1 LVIKKDLS
9 ENHMIYASFSKGYKS
24 GGYNAA
30 DDQNPEFS
38 LVGGA
43 RVPNPTV
50 PGIGFEYD
58 DETAVSYE
66 IGGKHTFPNGKLQ
79 FNWAAAHA
87 DYDNQQ
93 VSTFVGLGFVVGNAA
108 SSDVDT
114 IEMDLLWQA
123 TPDLRIGVNAAYL
136 DANFDSFPAAACTEK
151 QLATFRAMDPTG
163 NPYNPTG
170 FSYTNIHQSNYGAD
184 LAIGNC
190 KAIWNAAGFMAV
202 GNQDLSG
209 EPRGPGKY
217 NGAVFADYTR
227 NIGSDM
233 QFFLSLDVSF
243 FDDYTYAGDADPID
257 AQEASQQINIRAGV
271 RADKWEAM
279 VYGRN
284 ITDEIIAAGGFDVPL
299 TSGAHAMYM
308 APREIW
314 GARLTYNF

>member
-1 LVIKKDLS
+1 
-9 ENHMIYASFSKGYKS
+9 M
-24 GGYNAA
+24 
-30 DDQNPEFS
+30 
-38 LVGGA
+38 
-43 RVPNPTV
+43 

-66 IGGKHTFPNGKLQ
+66 IGGKHLFPNSRLQ

-114 IEMDLLWQA
+114 IEVDLLWQA

-136 DANFDSFPAAACTEK
+136 DAKFDSFPAAACTEK
-151 QLATFRAMDPTG
+151 QLASFRAMDPTG
-163 NPYNPTG
+163 NPYNPTAY
-170 FSYTNIHQSNYGAD
+170 SYTNIHQSHYGSD

-227 NIGSDM
+227 DIGSDM
-233 QFFLSLDVSF
+233 QFFLSFDVSF

-257 AQEASQQINIRAGV
+257 AQEASQRINIRAGV

-284 ITDEIIAAGGFDVPL
+284 ITDEIIANGGFDVPL

-308 APREIW
+308 APREVW

>member
-1 LVIKKDLS
+1 MFLKEIPIIVLPSLVIKKDLS
-9 ENHMIYASFSKGYKS
+9 ENHMLYASFSKGYKS

-66 IGGKHTFPNGKLQ
+66 IGGKHTLANGKLQ

-114 IEMDLLWQA
+114 IEVDLLWQA

-136 DANFDSFPAAACTEK
+136 DANFDSFPAAACTE
-151 QLATFRAMDPTG
+151 A
-163 NPYNPTG
+163 
-170 FSYTNIHQSNYGAD
+170 
-184 LAIGNC
+184 AIGYLQSY
-190 KAIWNAAGFMAV
+190 G
-202 GNQDLSG
+202 S
-209 EPRGPGKY
+209 
-217 NGAVFADYTR
+217 NG
-227 NIGSDM
+227 
-233 QFFLSLDVSF
+233 
-243 FDDYTYAGDADPID
+243 
-257 AQEASQQINIRAGV
+257 
-271 RADKWEAM
+271 
-279 VYGRN
+279 
-284 ITDEIIAAGGFDVPL
+284 
-299 TSGAHAMYM
+299 
-308 APREIW
+308 
-314 GARLTYNF
+314 